1 MTIYLPLSPT
11 LCLAMTDPALIEELF
26 AGAKKVRDSYDEFE
40 KKIQADLASSG
51 GAALAKMMKEARD
64 RVNEQIGPMEAG
76 TPSAHEPQVVTR
88 VNSLQMMNAGRW
100 IVSSRAD
107 FSLPLK
113 MVADDPRF
121 RERRKLE
128 AY

>member
-1 MTIYLPLSPT
+1 
-11 LCLAMTDPALIEELF
+11 MTDPALIEELF